1 MSGSKHILI
10 VDADAH
16 AAAAVVTL
24 LREGNCTDVVVA
36 SDPAAVASKTN
47 GVQVDLVLLALD
59 VRRFLEQVAAAREI
73 RQLLLAPVVFILD
86 EAARCELEKRGDTHS
101 FEYILKPVTARELRI
116 VVDASTRIHGLEIRM
131 RQIEAKMQEAQRLEG
146 IGVMA
151 GGVAHDFNNLLTG
164 IFGAVSIAQ
173 QEIPAGSPVLARLDH
188 IERAAT
194 RAAEL
199 CQRLQAQMGHG
210 ANALTLLS
218 VDGLVGDAIKLAQ
231 SSFKPGISLQT
242 GFAGNLPSV
251 RGNEAH
257 LRQVLVNL
265 VINAVEA
272 IGTAGGTIRVVT
284 YSRQL
289 NETALEALQFA
300 EDSKPGDYVVVEVA
314 DTGGGMDE
322 KNLPHIFDPSF
333 TTKASGRGLG
343 LAAAGRIIRK
353 HRGGMSVE
361 SIAGRGSV
369 FRFFLPVIWAAS
381 SSPATVAPMASA
393 PRTGGSIL
401 VVDDDEAVRALAK
414 WVVEKAGYS
423 AVTARDGDE
432 ALRIFKA
439 NPEQFC
445 FVLLDLTMPRIGGAE
460 VAVGLRGLRPG
471 VPVVIMTGHGEDV
484 MASEAHAGVVDFLQ
498 KPFGPEQLRAVLKRH
513 VAPPK
518 S

>member
-1 MSGSKHILI
+1 VI
-10 VDADAH
+10 
-16 AAAAVVTL
+16 
-24 LREGNCTDVVVA
+24 
-36 SDPAAVASKTN
+36 
-47 GVQVDLVLLALD
+47 
-59 VRRFLEQVAAAREI
+59 
-73 RQLLLAPVVFILD
+73 
-86 EAARCELEKRGDTHS
+86 
-101 FEYILKPVTARELRI
+101 
-116 VVDASTRIHGLEIRM
+116 DASRRVQALETRM

-151 GGVAHDFNNLLTG
+151 GGITHDFNNLLTG
-164 IFGAVSIAQ
+164 IFGAVTIAQ
-173 QEIPAGSPVLARLDH
+173 QEIPAGSPVLQRLDH

-194 RAAEL
+194 RATEL

-218 VDGLVGDAIKLAQ
+218 VDGLVEDAIKLAR
-231 SSFKPGISLQT
+231 SSFKPGISMQT

-251 RGNEAH
+251 RGNEAQ
-257 LRQVLVNL
+257 LRQVVVNL

-289 NETALEALQFA
+289 NETALGALQFA

-314 DTGGGMDE
+314 DTGGGVEE
-322 KNLPHIFDPSF
+322 KNLPQIFDPSF
-333 TTKASGRGLG
+333 TTKATGRGLG
-343 LAAAGRIIRK
+343 LAASGRIIRK

-369 FRFFLPVIWAAS
+369 FRFFLPVVWAAS
-381 SSPATVAPMASA
+381 STPATLAPMPTA
-393 PRTGGSIL
+393 PATGGTIL
-401 VVDDDEAVRALAK
+401 VVDDDEAVRAMAK
-414 WVVEKAGYS
+414 WVVEKAGYR

-432 ALRIFKA
+432 ALRTFKA

-471 VPVVIMTGHGEDV
+471 GLPVVIMTGHNEDV
-484 MASEAHAGVVDFLQ
+484 MASEAQAGVVDFLQ
-498 KPFGPEQLRAVLKRH
+498 KPFGPDQLRAVLKRH
-513 VAPPK
+513 LAPPK
-518 S
+518 CEPAG